1 MKFNHARSILLG
13 TAILSPG
20 LLFAQFDPT
29 ATSAAQTQPPTQP
42 GRPQQQTSPAQQ
54 DSGPNAG
61 DVGQVMQDKMFL
73 RKAAEGGIAEVKLGQ
88 LAAQKASS
96 DDVKA
101 FAQKMVDDHTRLNEE
116 IAQIADSMGVML
128 PKSMNKEDQAEYDKL
143 NALSGNDFDLEYLSF
158 MVKDHH
164 KDLHEFRIEAASHAD
179 PTLRDEVVKAS
190 AVIHEHTVMVD
201 KLARAKGLTVP
212 AHGGNKPAPAPAPSA
227 GSSQPAQKRVP
238 SGVLYA

>member
-1 MKFNHARSILLG
+1 MKLRYVGFTLLSA
-13 TAILSPG
+13 AILPPA
-20 LLFAQFDPT
+20 LLFAQFDPIGT
-29 ATSAAQTQPPTQP
+29 TKSPTQQNP
-42 GRPQQQTSPAQQ
+42 SQQQIPSTPSTQ
-54 DSGPNAG
+54 DSAPNSG

-88 LAAQKASS
+88 LAAQKGGT

-101 FAQKMVDDHTRLNEE
+101 FGQKMVDDHTRLNAEM
-116 IAQIADSMGVML
+116 AQVADSIGVML

-143 NALSGNDFDLEYLSF
+143 NALSGSAFDLEYLSF

-190 AVIHEHTVMVD
+190 AVIHEHAVMVD
-201 KLARAKGLTVP
+201 KLARAKGIPVP
-212 AHGGNKPAPAPAPSA
+212 PHGGNKPAPAPT
-227 GSSQPAQKRVP
+227 
-238 SGVLYA
+238 L